1 MSAAP
6 TTPMW
11 EQLLNKAPQCFIV
24 ATARAFSRRAD
35 LFESSEFGAAEA
47 RGFLMEA
54 IVERAES
61 PSHLYD
67 LINSKIVETLVF
79 RRKWMRRYPTASAA
93 AADRALDL
101 MSDTLMM
108 SDVDEWC
115 HHTHYGSDEV
125 LLLQF
130 WDPADSPR
138 SKPMLVFEHNMT
150 TGATAYL
157 INVKREALARD
168 LMTKFATHGYM
179 ALAGAATQLMKFKPD
194 LADVLTHAVQERE
207 YASISPSG
215 SAAGGFFGR
224 GAY

>member
-61 PSHLYD
+61 PSHFYD

-79 RRKWMRRYPTASAA
+79 RRKWMRRYPAASAA

-130 WDPADSPR
+130 WDPTDSPR

-179 ALAGAATQLMKFKPD
+179 ALAGAATQLTKFKPD
-194 LADVLTHAVQERE
+194 LADVLTHAVQER
-207 YASISPSG
+207 
-215 SAAGGFFGR
+215 R
-224 GAY
+224 QCR